1 MTQRHEAAA
10 EAAAAEHGEGAL
22 MVEAAEAA
30 VAAEAAAEGKAV
42 AEEAEAEA
50 EAAGEAAEEAADAV
64 EAAEVVAEEP
74 TAAKLLPAKRPRA
87 PGHGTWAGGPSK
99 GDSISI
105 SSEGDGAPPASQF
118 GFTASK
124 KRASHDAGAGTAG
137 ASPFAAPIEWSIK

>member
-30 VAAEAAAEGKAV
+30 VAAEEAAEAMAV
-42 AEEAEAEA
+42 AEA
-50 EAAGEAAEEAADAV
+50 
-64 EAAEVVAEEP
+64 VAEEP

>member
-22 MVEAAEAA
+22 MLEAAEAA

-50 EAAGEAAEEAADAV
+50 EAAEEAAEEAADAV

-99 GDSISI
+99 GD
-105 SSEGDGAPPASQF
+105 GAPPASQF

-137 ASPFAAPIEWSIK
+137 ASPFAAPIEWSIE

>member
-50 EAAGEAAEEAADAV
+50 EAAEEAAEEAADAV

-105 SSEGDGAPPASQF
+105 SEGDGAPPASQF